1 MKPLLFLTTFLFSQQ
16 LLSQSSKIGMLS
28 LGTRNTFSAFN
39 HDKAPGK
46 GIGAQFRLQLSDRI
60 NSEWYLDYISSHT
73 ALTAR
78 NDYHI
83 GWSLLFYLKNNFD
96 CMHTLQP
103 YLIAG
108 HCFDNTVVF
117 EINNNTNSASR
128 LSMATQAGLGT
139 HINFTTRFDCSI
151 SAQYMM
157 HFGKEIEA
165 AMEEEKVI
173 IQKAD
178 HTGAEGHFLF
188 TISFNYKIARLW
200 GKG

>member
-1 MKPLLFLTTFLFSQQ
+1 MKPLLVLTALLFSQQ
-16 LLSQSSKIGMLS
+16 LLSQTSKSGMLS

-39 HDKAPGK
+39 HDEATGK

-73 ALTAR
+73 VLTAR

-83 GWSLLFYLKNNFD
+83 GWSLLFYLKNNYGFT
-96 CMHTLQP
+96 HTLQP
-103 YLIAG
+103 YLLAG

-117 EINNNTNSASR
+117 EINNKANSSSR
-128 LSMATQAGLGT
+128 LSMATQAGLGS
-139 HINFTTRFDCSI
+139 HINFTPRLDCSI

-157 HFGKEIEA
+157 HFGKEIEVST
-165 AMEEEKVI
+165 EEEKVI
-173 IQKAD
+173 IRKIN
-178 HTGAEGHFLF
+178 HTGIEGHFLF
-188 TISFNYKIARLW
+188 TISVNYKIARLW